1 MQRVMCVWLPEWP
14 LQRIRIVQP
23 EHKHRPTVLYAEA
36 SRKGH
41 RIVACCQAALR
52 CGITPGMP
60 LAEAQGLT
68 GTSRTQQAEPL
79 FCEHNPEEDR
89 AALNRLAGWC
99 QRYSPAVGT
108 EGEDCLLLDVTGCAH
123 LWGGE
128 QQLSREFHRAV
139 GQWGLTAGTACADT
153 IGAAWAIA
161 RSGESRETVVPPGQQ
176 AAVLRSLPVRA
187 LRLPAAAAGKL
198 EELAIRRIA
207 QLQQLPRASLSS
219 RFGPEVARR
228 LDQALGALP
237 EQIEPVRL
245 AEPVEVS
252 LEFEYSTGD
261 RGALEAALTQLVE
274 QAVGQLS
281 TSRQGVQQLEICL
294 VHAEQQNTQLTVG
307 TLRPSP
313 SEAHL
318 MELVRTR
325 LERTELTEEVAG
337 LHVTITAAA
346 PLESRQHQLFDTVE
360 HSHTDQE
367 FARLIDRL
375 SSRLGRQQVVRT
387 ELIPDA
393 QPEFAVRWVPALDSH
408 TAHRP
413 SRQNRP
419 TQQIQQP
426 PFALPITGPVTWPA
440 AARPLRLPAEPE
452 PVGVTSLMPDGP
464 PIRFRYGDRM
474 QTVGRWW
481 GPERIETGWW
491 RERPIR
497 RDYYRVE
504 THSGQRFW
512 LFRHVTQ
519 GSWFLHGEFE

>member
-1 MQRVMCVWLPEWP
+1 MCVWLPEWP

-23 EHKHRPTVLYAEA
+23 EHKQRPTVLYAEA
-36 SRKGH
+36 PRKGH
-41 RIVACCQAALR
+41 RIAACCQAARR

-68 GTSRTQQAEPL
+68 GTGRKQQPQPL
-79 FCEHNPEEDR
+79 FHEHNPEEDR
-89 AALNRLAGWC
+89 AALDRLAGWC
-99 QRYSPAVGT
+99 QRYSPIVGT
-108 EGEDCLLLDVTGCAH
+108 EGEDCLLLDVTGGAH

-128 QQLSREFHRAV
+128 QPLSREFHQAA
-139 GQWGLTAGTACADT
+139 GQWGLTVRTACADT

-176 AAVLRSLPVRA
+176 ETALRSLPVQA

-228 LDQALGALP
+228 LDQAMGTLP

-245 AEPVEVS
+245 AEPVEVCR
-252 LEFEYSTGD
+252 EFEYATAD
-261 RGALEAALTQLVE
+261 RGSLEAALAQLVE
-274 QAVGQLS
+274 QA
-281 TSRQGVQQLEICL
+281 TSQVAARRQGILRLEICL
-294 VHAEQQNTQLTVG
+294 VHAEQQDTQLTVG

-318 MELVRTR
+318 MELVSTR
-325 LERTELTEEVAG
+325 LERTELAEEVTG
-337 LHVTITAAA
+337 LCLTVTAAA

-375 SSRLGRQQVVRT
+375 SSRLGKQQVVRT
-387 ELIPDA
+387 ELLPDA
-393 QPEFAVRWVPALDSH
+393 QPELAVRWVPALDSRG
-408 TAHRP
+408 THRP

-419 TQQIQQP
+419 TQQSQQP
-426 PFALPITGPVTWPA
+426 PFALPITGPIPWPA
-440 AARPLRLPAEPE
+440 AARPLRLPAEPQ

-491 RERPIR
+491 RKQPIR

-504 THSGQRFW
+504 TYSGQRFW
-512 LFRHVTQ
+512 LFRHITQ